1 MMKKILFAMMFTSV
15 LTSYAQPLFYNFNDT
30 TIAYSNLVGSTV
42 TSAWTNEVAIAFKF
56 KFFGRSVD
64 SVRIQPNYIYFTQN
78 EDDNI
83 TLGQENYVAENNN
96 PSLSPISYLISGTTP
111 NRIMKI
117 EYKNIRVNTG
127 DMATEYIENNQIWL
141 YESDNSIE
149 FRFGTNSVTD
159 LNFNT
164 FFYTLLDFD
173 NSPYLGVSGTLAAP
187 TFMRILNSGTFKGLP
202 EHPTANTVYRF
213 SPNENSSSVADINTL
228 KPYQISYNENGVNIK
243 STEKLNAEL
252 FDLSGK
258 LIYTFTIDNNSS
270 KIETN
275 NLPKG
280 VYLIKLNNDKVDFMD
295 KISIF

>member
-1 MMKKILFAMMFTSV
+1 MLFTSV
-15 LTSYAQPLFYNFNDT
+15 MTSFAQPLFYKFNDT

-42 TSAWTNEVAIAFKF
+42 TSAWTKEVAVAFKF

-64 SVRIQPNYIYFTQN
+64 SVRIQPNYIYFTKN

-96 PSLSPISYLISGTTP
+96 TSLSPISYLISGSTP

-117 EYKNIRVNTG
+117 EFKNIRVNTG
-127 DMATEYIENNQIWL
+127 DMSTEYIENNQIWL
-141 YESDNSIE
+141 YEADNSIE

-159 LNFNT
+159 LNYNT

-173 NSPYLGVSGTLAAP
+173 NSPYLGVSGTVADP
-187 TFMRILNSGTFKGLP
+187 TFIRIINSGTFKGLS

-213 SPNENSSSVADINTL
+213 YPDVNNSSISNNNTI
-228 KPYQISYNENGVNIK
+228 KPYTINYNENGVNIK
-243 STEKLNAEL
+243 TNELLNVEL

-258 LIYTFTIDNNSS
+258 LISTFYVDNQSS
-270 KIETN
+270 EIVTN

-280 VYLIKLNNDKVDFMD
+280 VYLIKLNNEKVIFTD